1 MRIEASDVQYSEN
14 EEYGGSRTKKDKA
27 TKQSMLDLE
36 RSDASSLRNKKG
48 SISPVMSKKGNQSLD
63 QGRRLSKN
71 YTMNL
76 ESDYCQ
82 TKPITDIIEEE
93 NDDEYPGTKGKK
105 KRILKF
111 SSVDK
116 DEGTETKKSSVG
128 KGTKIKKKNNR
139 DLPINLT
146 GGLALYDGK
155 TELIP
160 GTIVMESK
168 VFESHATHQSSNE
181 KVNSRVLDPI
191 DEVSPKRNQKGKSSF
206 AFDER
211 AKILRK
217 KKEGGKLAI
226 DTPRSVYSK
235 KVKTLPLDSYS
246 RRDLQ
251 KGTLI
256 RANSNASELDD
267 SDLEYHAKLANS
279 VRMSVEEELKKNQII
294 DNFEHRINIELG
306 QWDRHEKSKLTSTH
320 SIPKQIGINENSR
333 DPQNP
338 YGELSRITKRSEE
351 SLKDDLIMKTDDHQE
366 DREESPVIK
375 RTRSISEKKKPKL
388 IKYGIKSPYKN
399 DLSIDQ
405 IPEGTKH
412 PFLKGVVDYSPRRKP
427 ADIRIAEKFAKDP
440 QQRIFEQL
448 KKIGR
453 TLKNKASQENGMVHE
468 RLYEQGL
475 QSHVMRLH
483 KERAMKELAQDQW
496 IPPQQHQNN
505 GVLCK

>member
-160 GTIVMESK
+160 GTIVM
-168 VFESHATHQSSNE
+168 
-181 KVNSRVLDPI
+181 
-191 DEVSPKRNQKGKSSF
+191 
-206 AFDER
+206 
-211 AKILRK
+211 
-217 KKEGGKLAI
+217 
-226 DTPRSVYSK
+226 
-235 KVKTLPLDSYS
+235 
-246 RRDLQ
+246 
-251 KGTLI
+251 
-256 RANSNASELDD
+256 
-267 SDLEYHAKLANS
+267 
-279 VRMSVEEELKKNQII
+279 
-294 DNFEHRINIELG
+294 
-306 QWDRHEKSKLTSTH
+306 
-320 SIPKQIGINENSR
+320 
-333 DPQNP
+333 
-338 YGELSRITKRSEE
+338 
-351 SLKDDLIMKTDDHQE
+351 
-366 DREESPVIK
+366 
-375 RTRSISEKKKPKL
+375 
-388 IKYGIKSPYKN
+388 
-399 DLSIDQ
+399 
-405 IPEGTKH
+405 
-412 PFLKGVVDYSPRRKP
+412 
-427 ADIRIAEKFAKDP
+427 
-440 QQRIFEQL
+440 
-448 KKIGR
+448 
-453 TLKNKASQENGMVHE
+453 
-468 RLYEQGL
+468 
-475 QSHVMRLH
+475 
-483 KERAMKELAQDQW
+483 
-496 IPPQQHQNN
+496 
-505 GVLCK
+505 